1 MHTESFLVVLRVW
14 ERANEV
20 KGYDPSIWRKDFAG
34 AWIRRDSYNCQSK
47 YGWTIEAMT
56 PLECGG
62 RFLLDN
68 LEAVHWQN
76 ALSKGKAY
84 PVFITVL
91 TSDGNNNIEKKRKWR
106 ISQK

>member
-1 MHTESFLVVLRVW
+1 MYMESFLIALRVW
-14 ERANEV
+14 KRANEV

-47 YGWTIEAMT
+47 YGWTIEKIVPT
-56 PLECGG
+56 EYGG
-62 RFLLDN
+62 KSQIDN
-68 LEAVHWQN
+68 LEAVHWLN